1 MKTLISFLPK
11 AAAYFFI
18 LLFCY
23 AAVSKLLDYENFQ
36 VQLAQSPLL
45 SAYAGT
51 VAWAV
56 IAAELFI
63 VILLAF
69 PATLRAGLYASFG
82 LMVAF
87 TVYIYLILNYSD
99 FVPCSCGGI
108 LEKMGWT
115 EHLIFNA
122 AAVLLSIV
130 GIWATH
136 RSGTTAE
143 FQRMRFTRP
152 AIILILIAFF
162 STAVMI
168 ALFLSSEYIIKK
180 ENNFTR
186 RFPHH
191 PVLEDKILDLGV
203 NSYYFAG
210 YDAEKVYLGNYT
222 APLTITEID
231 TAFKSRKQDKVT
243 LKEDNIAFKS
253 LKIQVLPPFI
263 FISDGTIPVIYRAS
277 LATKI
282 AKKIS
287 INDVFFNTIK
297 PLDSNSLVFRAPSRQ
312 NKTQFIGKITV
323 GRKAAIKFN
332 KTIIRAQDHGLFD
345 TDGKL
350 MVSEHGQKLIYV
362 YYYRNQFVVFDKN
375 LEDLSHFKTIDT
387 ISKAAI
393 DVQQLKNG
401 TYKMARPP
409 LIVNGEMTATGNV
422 LFVKSNLMGR
432 HESRKMWK
440 NSSVIDM
447 YNIEEGGYIGSF
459 YLKNRGK
466 DKGTQLLGTPEYLY
480 EISGKEMVRY
490 RYAQFV
496 LNHLKR
502 EKPKTLKTESRH

>member
-69 PATLRAGLYASFG
+69 PATLRTGLYASFG

-136 RSGTTAE
+136 RSGTSAE

-152 AIILILIAFF
+152 AIILLLIGSF

-168 ALFLSSEYIIKK
+168 LQPCQRLVYQLLLLLVRKK
-180 ENNFTR
+180 
-186 RFPHH
+186 
-191 PVLEDKILDLGV
+191 K
-203 NSYYFAG
+203 
-210 YDAEKVYLGNYT
+210 
-222 APLTITEID
+222 
-231 TAFKSRKQDKVT
+231 
-243 LKEDNIAFKS
+243 
-253 LKIQVLPPFI
+253 
-263 FISDGTIPVIYRAS
+263 
-277 LATKI
+277 
-282 AKKIS
+282 
-287 INDVFFNTIK
+287 
-297 PLDSNSLVFRAPSRQ
+297 
-312 NKTQFIGKITV
+312 
-323 GRKAAIKFN
+323 
-332 KTIIRAQDHGLFD
+332 
-345 TDGKL
+345 
-350 MVSEHGQKLIYV
+350 
-362 YYYRNQFVVFDKN
+362 
-375 LEDLSHFKTIDT
+375 
-387 ISKAAI
+387 
-393 DVQQLKNG
+393 
-401 TYKMARPP
+401 
-409 LIVNGEMTATGNV
+409 
-422 LFVKSNLMGR
+422 
-432 HESRKMWK
+432 
-440 NSSVIDM
+440 SSVK
-447 YNIEEGGYIGSF
+447 F
-459 YLKNRGK
+459 YLNYGSYLNT
-466 DKGTQLLGTPEYLY
+466 GLG
-480 EISGKEMVRY
+480 
-490 RYAQFV
+490 
-496 LNHLKR
+496 
-502 EKPKTLKTESRH
+502 

>member
-45 SAYAGT
+45 SAYADT

-82 LMVAF
+82 LMLAF

-130 GIWATH
+130 GIWATY
-136 RSGTTAE
+136 RSGTSAE

-152 AIILILIAFF
+152 AIILLLIAFF

-203 NSYYFAG
+203 NSYYFVGIHNEKIYLANTTSPFSVSIIDVDMDSIEVDYLQPDRAYKYRMLKHIIMNDFYYV
-210 YDAEKVYLGNYT
+210 YDGSV
-222 APLTITEID
+222 
-231 TAFKSRKQDKVT
+231 
-243 LKEDNIAFKS
+243 
-253 LKIQVLPPFI
+253 
-263 FISDGTIPVIYRAS
+263 PVIYEKKLRFKSNIINQISYKQAFFEQLIPINRKMFVVKTKRS
-277 LATKI
+277 NDGNEVFATLD
-282 AKKIS
+282 IS
-287 INDVFFNTIK
+287 NNNSIQIK
-297 PLDSNSLVFRAPSRQ
+297 HPILDNQYANGFE
-312 NKTQFIGKITV
+312 
-323 GRKAAIKFN
+323 
-332 KTIIRAQDHGLFD
+332 
-345 TDGKL
+345 TDGRLLYDKF
-350 MVSEHGQKLIYV
+350 HQNV
-362 YYYRNQFVVFDKN
+362 YYMFYYNNNILKMDTN
-375 LEDLSHFKTIDT
+375 LNMINKIKTIDT
-387 ISKAAI
+387 VSTSSIKSIRLKDGSSKMSA
-393 DVQQLKNG
+393 
-401 TYKMARPP
+401 PP
-409 LIVNGEMTATGNV
+409 IIVNKSMTVHKGLIFNR
-422 LFVKSNLMGR
+422 SNLLSKN
-432 HESRKMWK
+432 ESRALWNNNAVVDIYNT
-440 NSSVIDM
+440 NSSE
-447 YNIEEGGYIGSF
+447 YWGSF
-459 YLKNRGK
+459 YIQSRDEEKLSHMLVT
-466 DKGTQLLGTPEYLY
+466 DQYLFVL
-480 EISGKEMVRY
+480 SGNKLIRY
-490 RYAQFV
+490 RLSTSIINQF
-496 LNHLKR
+496 KEGEA
-502 EKPKTLKTESRH
+502 EKPL